1 VSVKGAMQRSRI
13 TNIHRAQKRIKDKVG
28 DKITNRNMKNI
39 TKQYQDLLEG
49 KMSQHNFMTNVR
61 REFPNWVSSTNSY
74 KDAISI
80 LKAKRVITEAVV
92 NPSAEDPNLRGYDH
106 VSYPELMKGMKFE
119 LAKAEVVSDESM
131 VKAKETALKN
141 LQKDPNFYRE
151 LFVANYKEVKEMD
164 EDLKMKEV
172 KENNKVDKPNE
183 LKVVK
188 KDAAANTEDTL
199 SKKEAKKKKD
209 GEGIEQMKGSTKKIS
224 GVKATVA
231 TLKEHILNEMSILNP
246 RFENFAVGNR
256 VKKKDG
262 SVAGEITDWDGD
274 TATVKAD
281 DGQIHHIQGNILTKG
296 DVQNVNPRGMRLGGG
311 LGQDSSY
318 NSKKESKHSSK
329 IKEIRNKLAK
339 AMSKEL
345 GENLYKNKKTG
356 IIQSFDPVRDQEEMK
371 DPQFNQIFTK
381 A

>member
-1 VSVKGAMQRSRI
+1 
-13 TNIHRAQKRIKDKVG
+13 
-28 DKITNRNMKNI
+28 MKNI

-80 LKAKRVITEAVV
+80 LKAKRVLIESAEVF
-92 NPSAEDPNLRGYDH
+92 NPSAEDPSLRGYDH
-106 VSYPELMKGMKFE
+106 VSYPELIRGMKFE

-141 LQKDPNFYRE
+141 LEKDPNFYRD
-151 LFVANYKEVKEMD
+151 LFVANYKEVKVMD

-172 KENNKVDKPNE
+172 KENNKVDKPNGM
-183 LKVVK
+183 KVMK

-209 GEGIEQMKGSTKKIS
+209 GEGIKQMKGSTKKIS
-224 GVKATVA
+224 GVKATAA

-246 RFENFAVGNR
+246 RFENFGVGDR

-262 SVAGEITDWDGD
+262 SMVGVITAWDNQ
-274 TATVKAD
+274 TASVQTD
-281 DGQIHHIQGNILTKG
+281 DKKIHKDIQGNILTKVDVPDNQPVKQELGQG
-296 DVQNVNPRGMRLGGG
+296 DAPRGMRPGGG

-318 NSKKESKHSSK
+318 GSKEESKYSSK
-329 IKEIRNKLAK
+329 IKEIRNKLAN
-339 AMSKEL
+339 AMKKEL
-345 GENLYKNKKTG
+345 GEDLYKDKKSGEIKT
-356 IIQSFDPVRDQEEMK
+356 FDPANPEDAATMK
-371 DPQFNQIFTK
+371 DPQFNKLFTK

>member
-1 VSVKGAMQRSRI
+1 
-13 TNIHRAQKRIKDKVG
+13 
-28 DKITNRNMKNI
+28 MKNI

-80 LKAKRVITEAVV
+80 LKAKRVITESAEVV

-106 VSYPELMKGMKFE
+106 VSYPELMRGMRFE

-141 LQKDPNFYRE
+141 LQKDPNFYRD

-183 LKVVK
+183 LRVVK
-188 KDAAANTEDTL
+188 KDATANTENTL
-199 SKKEAKKKKD
+199 GKKEAKKKKD
-209 GEGIEQMKGSTKKIS
+209 GEGIKQMKGSTKKIS
-224 GVKATVA
+224 GVKTTAA
-231 TLKEHILNEMSILNP
+231 NLKEHILNEMSILNP
-246 RFENFAVGNR
+246 RFENFAKGNR

-281 DGQIHHIQGNILTKG
+281 DGTVHHIQGNILTKG
-296 DVQNVNPRGMRLGGG
+296 EVPDQKASGKPDIAGNIFNRNAGNKSQEWL
-311 LGQDSSY
+311 
-318 NSKKESKHSSK
+318 SKLKN
-329 IKEIRNKLAK
+329 IKERLMK
-339 AMSKEL
+339 AMKSEL
-345 GENLYKNKKTG
+345 GEDLYKDKKSGEIKT
-356 IIQSFDPVRDQEEMK
+356 FDPANPEDAATMK
-371 DPQFNQIFTK
+371 DPQFNQLFTK

>member
-1 VSVKGAMQRSRI
+1 
-13 TNIHRAQKRIKDKVG
+13 
-28 DKITNRNMKNI
+28 MKNI

-80 LKAKRVITEAVV
+80 LKAKRVITESAEVF

-106 VSYPELMKGMKFE
+106 VSYPELIRGMKFE

-131 VKAKETALKN
+131 VKAKQTALKN
-141 LQKDPNFYRE
+141 LEKDPNYYRD

-183 LKVVK
+183 LRVVK
-188 KDAAANTEDTL
+188 KDAVANTEDTL

-224 GVKATVA
+224 GVKTTAEN
-231 TLKEHILNEMSILNP
+231 LKEHILNEMSILNP
-246 RFENFAVGNR
+246 RFENFAKGNR

-281 DGQIHHIQGNILTKG
+281 DGTIHHIQGNILTKG
-296 DVQNVNPRGMRLGGG
+296 EVPDQKASGKPDIASNIFNRNAGNKSQEWL
-311 LGQDSSY
+311 
-318 NSKKESKHSSK
+318 SKLKD
-329 IKEIRNKLAK
+329 IKERLAK

-345 GENLYKNKKTG
+345 DETLYKNKKTG
-356 IIQSFDPVRDQEEMK
+356 TVQSFDPTHPDDKETLK
-371 DPQFNQIFTK
+371 DPQFNQLFTK